1 MATSTFDKHMIVTNP
16 KSVKKLYRILTS
28 EKRDKPINKEL
39 FSPSERVRSEQI
51 LKQCLS
57 RSKR

>member
-1 MATSTFDKHMIVTNP
+1 MATSTFDKRMIVTNP
-16 KSVKKLYRILTS
+16 ESVEKLYQILTS

-51 LKQCLS
+51 LTRCLS

>member
-1 MATSTFDKHMIVTNP
+1 MATSTFDKRMIVTNP
-16 KSVKKLYRILTS
+16 KSRERLYKILAS

-51 LKQCLS
+51 LTRCLS